1 FLDQKGLAQDTIVV
15 YITDNGWIQDPN
27 ANAPIRSKL
36 TQYDAGHR
44 TPILIRWPG
53 KVQPQKSERLASA
66 VDLVPTLLHA
76 VGLKPTADMQ
86 GVNLL
91 DAAAVAR
98 RQAIFGECF
107 THDAVDI
114 DDPASSLRYR
124 WSIADDWKL
133 IVPHRLNV
141 PQGEIDR
148 KSTRL

>member
-1 FLDQKGLAQDTIVV
+1 M
-15 YITDNGWIQDPN
+15 
-27 ANAPIRSKL
+27 
-36 TQYDAGHR
+36 
-44 TPILIRWPG
+44 
-53 KVQPQKSERLASA
+53 
-66 VDLVPTLLHA
+66 DLVPTLLHA

-124 WSIADDWKL
+124 WSIAGDWKL

-141 PQGEIDR
+141 PQGEIELYNLAADPNEEKNLARQEQSKVEVLR
-148 KSTRL
+148 KQLDAWWTPAK